1 MANVNVGF
9 GLKPINAM
17 VQAHQLLKAQ
27 THIS

>member
-9 GLKPINAM
+9 GLKPINVAGSTP
-17 VQAHQLLKAQ
+17 VHKAQ